1 MGIYSKALNQPQIN
15 NSHLVQLLVL
25 AKEQLAIVHLV
36 WTTRLGGMYYM
47 YIPVLQTMRDNVL
60 QSKLTV
66 DFFHSCLS
74 NQGQV
79 IPT

>member
-25 AKEQLAIVHLV
+25 AKEQLAIVHLA

-47 YIPVLQTMRDNVL
+47 YIPRTSD
-60 QSKLTV
+60 
-66 DFFHSCLS
+66 HE
-74 NQGQV
+74 G
-79 IPT
+79 